1 MGRSIVRWAT
11 LRVHVHAAKT
21 AHEPKHQENDHDE
34 AKNPAES
41 GASVTT
47 MRVIPA
53 AASEQEDQYDDD

>member
-1 MGRSIVRWAT
+1 
-11 LRVHVHAAKT
+11 VHVHAAKT